1 MAISGGR
8 TLMVYLA
15 ADTANFKR
23 NMNQAETT
31 ASGFGSKISSLG
43 TSLTNMLGPALLG
56 AGIAAGAMAVK
67 FGVDGV
73 QAFMEDEAAA
83 AKLATTLGNLGFE
96 DATTQVEAMID
107 AQQRLTGTADDQLR
121 PAFDRLIR
129 STHDVETATNALKLA
144 ENIAAGTGKSLESV
158 AAALGKAYDGNTVGL
173 GKLGIGLDAATLRTG
188 NMKEITKAL
197 SETFAG
203 QAETAAGTY
212 QGQIKRLTVGFG
224 ELQESFGRGFLGA
237 LGNTAGKT
245 DELMSSMKDLEP
257 ALEDVGSTIATTVGS
272 LVTAT
277 AAVMDFQQAWKDLAA
292 SDQGLGPWAK
302 AIGDTLYAKLVGPL
316 VLAADLIDGLTGSGI
331 TLAGSSRGGPP
342 GGARPNVTGGMA
354 SASITREDPSVIRA
368 NLAAQW
374 ADVLDKLNPK
384 LEENRTASSGS
395 AKATTSIRDAMK
407 AASDTVNTMFQ
418 PALDVAQGA
427 LDAVQTAS
435 YAYAESLKG
444 AITGTISLASAWAA
458 AEKKAEPGEAF
469 AANALTAFQAQIG
482 DATGFAKAIGNLAAQ
497 PGVSQALIDQLV
509 AVGQS
514 QGPIAGTVLAN
525 EMISSGLVPEL
536 ATQLQALE
544 IFAGKTGVVI
554 SKQFFD
560 QGTEDAVAMLNGIS
574 AEIAAQ
580 QKSLKQLGANIGE
593 PIADEVTKQIQRA
606 IRNGLAA
613 GQAEADRQQAAAFA
627 LSASSRVTQTAVGQ
641 GITAVVR
648 QVDQRTGSL
657 PAAALR

>member
-43 TSLTNMLGPALLG
+43 SSLTNMLGPALLG

-73 QAFMEDEAAA
+73 KAFMEDEAAA
-83 AKLATTLGNLGFE
+83 AKLATTLGNLGFA
-96 DATTQVEAMID
+96 DATAEVERMID

-144 ENIAAGTGKSLESV
+144 EDIAAGTGKSLESV

-173 GKLGIGLDAATLRTG
+173 GKLGIGLDAATLKSG
-188 NMKEITKAL
+188 NMREITKAL

-277 AAVMDFQQAWKDLAA
+277 AALMDFQQAWKDLAA

-354 SASITREDPSVIRA
+354 AASITREDPSVIRA

-384 LEENRTASSGS
+384 LEENRTLSGGS

-407 AASDTVNTMFQ
+407 TASDTVNTMFQ
-418 PALDVAQGA
+418 PALDVAQAA
-427 LDAVQTAS
+427 LDAVKTAS

-444 AITGTISLASAWAA
+444 AISGTVSLASAWAA
-458 AEKKAEPGEAF
+458 AESKAKPGDAF
-469 AANALTAFQAQIG
+469 AADALTAFQKQIG

-509 AVGQS
+509 AVGQA

-525 EMISSGLVPEL
+525 EMISSGLVPTL
-536 ATQLQALE
+536 AEQLQSLD
-544 IFAGKTGVVI
+544 IFAGATGEAVSAKFYDQGVV
-554 SKQFFD
+554 SATQVL
-560 QGTEDAVAMLNGIS
+560 QGIS
-574 AEIAAQ
+574 DEIVAQ
-580 QKSLKQLGANIGE
+580 QKALKKLGKNIGE
-593 PIADEVTKQIQRA
+593 PIGNEITKEISDAIDRGIARAKKAAADE
-606 IRNGLAA
+606 
-613 GQAEADRQQAAAFA
+613 EAAAF
-627 LSASSRVTQTAVGQ
+627 SRQTAARATQTAVGQ
-641 GITAVVR
+641 GITAIIR
-648 QVDQRTGSL
+648 QTDQRTGSL

>member
-1 MAISGGR
+1 MAMSGGR

-23 NMNQAETT
+23 NMTSAENSVT
-31 ASGFGSKISSLG
+31 GFGGHVDNIGSKMA
-43 TSLTNMLGPALLG
+43 NVLGPALLG
-56 AGIAAGAMAVK
+56 VGIAAGAMAAK
-67 FGVDGV
+67 FAVDGV
-73 QAFMEDEAAA
+73 QAFVADEAAA
-83 AKLATTLGNLGFE
+83 AKLATTLGNLGLE
-96 DATTQVEAMID
+96 TATTQVESFID
-107 AQQRLTGTADDQLR
+107 SQQRLTGVADDELR

-129 STHDVETATNALKLA
+129 STQDVGTATNALKLA
-144 ENIAAGTGKSLESV
+144 QDIAAGTGKSLESV
-158 AAALGKAYDGNTVGL
+158 AAALGKAFDGNTVGL
-173 GKLGIGLDAATLRTG
+173 GKLGVGLDAATLRTG
-188 NMKEITKAL
+188 NMKEITQAL
-197 SETFAG
+197 ADTFGG

-212 QGQIKRLTVGFG
+212 QGQLNRLTVAFG
-224 ELQESFGRGFLGA
+224 ELQESFGRGFLTS
-237 LGNTAGKT
+237 LGNSTAKT
-245 DELMSSMKDLEP
+245 DELMQAMKDLEP
-257 ALEDVGSTIATTVGS
+257 ALQSIGSELARDLVALVDFGRGFQNFLRPLNDFENGSTRVFNELQRQLAQNLFDVQALKDAYSGLAGVAS
-272 LVTAT
+272 GFGGN
-277 AAVMDFQQAWKDLAA
+277 AAV
-292 SDQGLGPWAK
+292 
-302 AIGDTLYAKLVGPL
+302 
-316 VLAADLIDGLTGSGI
+316 
-331 TLAGSSRGGPP
+331 GGG
-342 GGARPNVTGGMA
+342 GGAGGGGSFGDPMTGRA
-354 SASITREDPSVIRA
+354 VIRENDPSVIRA

-384 LEENRTASSGS
+384 LDENRVLSGGS

-407 AASDTVNTMFQ
+407 EASDTVNTMFQ
-418 PALDVAQGA
+418 PALDVAQSA

-469 AANALTAFQAQIG
+469 AANALTAFQTQIG

-536 ATQLQALE
+536 ANQLQAIE
-544 IFAGKTGVVI
+544 IFAGKTGVVV
-554 SKQFFD
+554 SKQFYD

-627 LSASSRVTQTAVGQ
+627 LSSASRVTQTAVGQ

-648 QVDQRTGSL
+648 QTDQRTGSL

>member
-1 MAISGGR
+1 
-8 TLMVYLA
+8 MVYLA

-23 NMNQAETT
+23 NMNSAE
-31 ASGFGSKISSLG
+31 ASVTGFGGHVDNIGGKMA
-43 TSLTNMLGPALLG
+43 NVLGPALLG
-56 AGIAAGAMAVK
+56 VGIAAGAMAAK
-67 FGVDGV
+67 FAVDGV
-73 QAFMEDEAAA
+73 QAFVADEAAA
-83 AKLATTLGNLGFE
+83 AKLATTLGNLGL
-96 DATTQVEAMID
+96 DQATTQVESFID
-107 AQQRLTGTADDQLR
+107 SQQRLTGVADDELR

-129 STHDVETATNALKLA
+129 STQDVGTATNALKLA
-144 ENIAAGTGKSLESV
+144 QDIAAGTGKSLESV
-158 AAALGKAYDGNTVGL
+158 AAALGKAFDGNTVGL
-173 GKLGIGLDAATLRTG
+173 GKLGVGLDAATLRTG
-188 NMKEITKAL
+188 NMKEITEAL
-197 SETFAG
+197 ADTFGG

-212 QGQIKRLTVGFG
+212 QGQLNRLTVAFS
-224 ELQESFGRGFLGA
+224 ELQESFGRGFITS
-237 LGNTAGKT
+237 LGNSTAKT
-245 DELMSSMKDLEP
+245 DELMQAMKDLEP
-257 ALEDVGSTIATTVGS
+257 VLQSIGSELARDLVALVDFGRGFQNFLRPLNEFENGSTRVFNELQRQLAQNLFDVQALKDAYSGLAGVAS
-272 LVTAT
+272 GFGGA
-277 AAVMDFQQAWKDLAA
+277 AAVGGGGGA
-292 SDQGLGPWAK
+292 
-302 AIGDTLYAKLVGPL
+302 
-316 VLAADLIDGLTGSGI
+316 GSGGSFGG
-331 TLAGSSRGGPP
+331 TASMAG
-342 GGARPNVTGGMA
+342 V
-354 SASITREDPSVIRA
+354 RENDPSVIRA

-384 LEENRTASSGS
+384 LEQNRAASSGS

-407 AASDTVNTMFQ
+407 SASDTVNTMFQ
-418 PALDVAQGA
+418 PALDVAQSA

-469 AANALTAFQAQIG
+469 AANALTAFQTQIG

-509 AVGQS
+509 AVGQA

-536 ATQLQALE
+536 ANQLQAIE
-544 IFAGKTGVVI
+544 IFAGKTGVVV
-554 SKQFFD
+554 SKQFYD

-627 LSASSRVTQTAVGQ
+627 LSAASRVTQTAVGQ

-648 QVDQRTGSL
+648 QTDQRTGSL

>member
-1 MAISGGR
+1 MA
-8 TLMVYLA
+8 A
-15 ADTANFKR
+15 
-23 NMNQAETT
+23 
-31 ASGFGSKISSLG
+31 
-43 TSLTNMLGPALLG
+43 
-56 AGIAAGAMAVK
+56 K
-67 FGVDGV
+67 FAVDGV
-73 QAFMEDEAAA
+73 QAFVADEAAA
-83 AKLATTLGNLGFE
+83 AKLATTLGNLGLE
-96 DATTQVEAMID
+96 QATTQVESFID
-107 AQQRLTGTADDQLR
+107 SQQRLTGVADDELR

-129 STHDVETATNALKLA
+129 STQDVGTATNALKLA
-144 ENIAAGTGKSLESV
+144 QDIAAGTGKSLESV

-173 GKLGIGLDAATLRTG
+173 GKLGVGLDAATLRTG
-188 NMKEITKAL
+188 NMKEITQAL
-197 SETFAG
+197 ADTFGG

-212 QGQIKRLTVGFG
+212 QGQLNRLTVAFS
-224 ELQESFGRGFLGA
+224 ELQESFGRGFITS
-237 LGNTAGKT
+237 LGNSTAKT
-245 DELMSSMKDLEP
+245 DELMQAMKDLEP
-257 ALEDVGSTIATTVGS
+257 VLQSIGSELARDLVALVDFGRGFQNFLRPLNDFENGSTRVFNELQRQLAQNLFDVQALKDAYSGLAGVAS
-272 LVTAT
+272 GFGGA
-277 AAVMDFQQAWKDLAA
+277 AAVGGGGGA
-292 SDQGLGPWAK
+292 
-302 AIGDTLYAKLVGPL
+302 
-316 VLAADLIDGLTGSGI
+316 GSGGSFGG
-331 TLAGSSRGGPP
+331 TASMAG
-342 GGARPNVTGGMA
+342 V
-354 SASITREDPSVIRA
+354 RENDPSVIRA

-418 PALDVAQGA
+418 PALDVAQAA

-469 AANALTAFQAQIG
+469 AANALTAFQTQIG

-509 AVGQS
+509 AVGQA

-536 ATQLQALE
+536 ANQLQAIE
-544 IFAGKTGVVI
+544 IFAGKTGVVV
-554 SKQFFD
+554 SKQFYD

-580 QKSLKQLGANIGE
+580 QKSLKDLGKNIGE

-627 LSASSRVTQTAVGQ
+627 LSAASRVTQTAVGQ

-648 QVDQRTGSL
+648 QTDQRTGSL

>member
-1 MAISGGR
+1 MAIAGQGGR

-23 NMNQAETT
+23 NMTSAENSVT
-31 ASGFGSKISSLG
+31 GFGGHVDNIGGKMA
-43 TSLTNMLGPALLG
+43 NVLGPALLG
-56 AGIAAGAMAVK
+56 VGIAAGAMAAK
-67 FGVDGV
+67 FAVDGV
-73 QAFMEDEAAA
+73 QAFVADEAAA
-83 AKLATTLGNLGFE
+83 AKLATTLGNLGLE
-96 DATTQVEAMID
+96 QATTQVESFID
-107 AQQRLTGTADDQLR
+107 SQQRLTGVADDELR

-129 STHDVETATNALKLA
+129 STQDVGTATNALKLA
-144 ENIAAGTGKSLESV
+144 QDIAAGTGKSLESV

-173 GKLGIGLDAATLRTG
+173 GKLGVGLDAATLRTG
-188 NMKEITKAL
+188 NMKEITQAL
-197 SETFAG
+197 ADTFGG

-212 QGQIKRLTVGFG
+212 QGQLNRLTVAFS
-224 ELQESFGRGFLGA
+224 ELQESFGRGFITS
-237 LGNTAGKT
+237 LGNSTAKT
-245 DELMSSMKDLEP
+245 DELMQAMKDLEP
-257 ALEDVGSTIATTVGS
+257 VIQSIGSELARDLVALVDFGRGFQNFLRPLNEFENGSTRVFNELQRQLAQNLFDVQALKDAYSGLAGVAS
-272 LVTAT
+272 GFGGA
-277 AAVMDFQQAWKDLAA
+277 AAVGGGGGA
-292 SDQGLGPWAK
+292 
-302 AIGDTLYAKLVGPL
+302 
-316 VLAADLIDGLTGSGI
+316 GSG
-331 TLAGSSRGGPP
+331 GSFGGT
-342 GGARPNVTGGMA
+342 ASMTGV
-354 SASITREDPSVIRA
+354 RENDPSVIRA

-407 AASDTVNTMFQ
+407 TASDTVNTMFQ
-418 PALDVAQGA
+418 PALDVAQSA

-469 AANALTAFQAQIG
+469 AANALTAFQTQIG

-536 ATQLQALE
+536 ANQLQALD
-544 IFAGKTGVVI
+544 IFAGKTGVEV
-554 SKQFFD
+554 SKKFYD

-613 GQAEADRQQAAAFA
+613 GQAEADRQEAAAFA
-627 LSASSRVTQTAVGQ
+627 LSASSRVTQTAIGQ

-648 QVDQRTGSL
+648 QTDQRTGSL

>member
-1 MAISGGR
+1 
-8 TLMVYLA
+8 MVYLA

-23 NMNQAETT
+23 NMTSAEKSVT
-31 ASGFGSKISSLG
+31 GFGGHVDNIGSKMA
-43 TSLTNMLGPALLG
+43 NVLGPALLG
-56 AGIAAGAMAVK
+56 VGIAAGAMAAK
-67 FGVDGV
+67 FAVDGV
-73 QAFMEDEAAA
+73 QAFVADEAAA
-83 AKLATTLGNLGFE
+83 AKLATTLGNLGLE
-96 DATTQVEAMID
+96 QATTQVESFID
-107 AQQRLTGTADDQLR
+107 SQQRLTGVADDELR

-129 STHDVETATNALKLA
+129 STRDVGQATDALKLA
-144 ENIAAGTGKSLESV
+144 QDIAQGTSKSLESV
-158 AAALGKAYDGNTVGL
+158 VAALGKAFDGNTVGL
-173 GKLGIGLDAATLRTG
+173 GKLGVGLDAATLRTG
-188 NMKEITKAL
+188 NMKEITQAL
-197 SETFAG
+197 ADTFGG

-212 QGQIKRLTVGFG
+212 QGQLNRLTVAFG
-224 ELQESFGRGFLGA
+224 ELQESFGRGFLTS
-237 LGNTAGKT
+237 LGNSTAKT
-245 DELMSSMKDLEP
+245 DELMQAMKDLEP
-257 ALEDVGSTIATTVGS
+257 VLQSIGSELARDLVALVDFGRGFQNFLRPLNDFENGSTRVFNELQRQLAQNLFDVDA
-272 LVTAT
+272 L
-277 AAVMDFQQAWKDLAA
+277 KDA
-292 SDQGLGPWAK
+292 
-302 AIGDTLYAKLVGPL
+302 Y
-316 VLAADLIDGLTGSGI
+316 SG
-331 TLAGSSRGGPP
+331 LAGVASGFANGSAGG
-342 GGARPNVTGGMA
+342 GGGGGGGGSMGDPTTGRA
-354 SASITREDPSVIRA
+354 VIRENDPSVIRA

-384 LEENRTASSGS
+384 LDQNKVASSGS

-407 AASDTVNTMFQ
+407 AASDTVNTAFQ
-418 PALDVAQGA
+418 PALDVAQAA
-427 LDAVQTAS
+427 LDGVKAAS

-458 AEKKAEPGEAF
+458 AESKAKPGDAF
-469 AANALTAFQAQIG
+469 AADALTAFQKQIG

-509 AVGQS
+509 AVGQA

-536 ATQLQALE
+536 ATQLQAIE
-544 IFAGKTGVVI
+544 IFAGKTGVVV
-554 SKQFFD
+554 SKQFYD

-627 LSASSRVTQTAVGQ
+627 LSSASRVTQTAVGQ

>member
-23 NMNQAETT
+23 NMNSAENSVT
-31 ASGFGSKISSLG
+31 GFGGHVDNIGSKMA
-43 TSLTNMLGPALLG
+43 NVLGPALLG
-56 AGIAAGAMAVK
+56 VGIAAGAMAAK
-67 FGVDGV
+67 FAVDGV
-73 QAFMEDEAAA
+73 QAFVADEAAA
-83 AKLATTLGNLGFE
+83 AKLATTLGNLGLE
-96 DATTQVEAMID
+96 TATTQVESFID
-107 AQQRLTGTADDQLR
+107 SQQRLTGVADDELR

-129 STHDVETATNALKLA
+129 STRDVGQATDALKLA
-144 ENIAAGTGKSLESV
+144 QDIAQGTSKSLESV
-158 AAALGKAYDGNTVGL
+158 VAALGKAFDGNTVGL
-173 GKLGIGLDAATLRTG
+173 GKLGVGLDAATLRTG
-188 NMKEITKAL
+188 NMKEITQAL
-197 SETFAG
+197 ADTFGG

-212 QGQIKRLTVGFG
+212 QGQLNRLTVAFG
-224 ELQESFGRGFLGA
+224 ELQESFGRGFLTS
-237 LGNTAGKT
+237 LGNSTAKT
-245 DELMSSMKDLEP
+245 DELMQAMKDLEP
-257 ALEDVGSTIATTVGS
+257 ALQSIGSELARDLVALVDFGRGFQNFLRPLNDFENGSTRVFNELQRQLAQNLFDVDALKDAYSGLAGVASGFANGS
-272 LVTAT
+272 A
-277 AAVMDFQQAWKDLAA
+277 
-292 SDQGLGPWAK
+292 GG
-302 AIGDTLYAKLVGPL
+302 GG
-316 VLAADLIDGLTGSGI
+316 GGGSGGSMGD
-331 TLAGSSRGGPP
+331 AG
-342 GGARPNVTGGMA
+342 TGRAM
-354 SASITREDPSVIRA
+354 IRENDPSVIRA
-368 NLAAQW
+368 NLAAHW

-384 LEENRTASSGS
+384 LDENRVLSGGS

-418 PALDVAQGA
+418 PALDVAQAA

-509 AVGQS
+509 AVGQL

-536 ATQLQALE
+536 ATQLQAIE
-544 IFAGKTGVVI
+544 IFAGKTGVVV
-554 SKQFFD
+554 SKQFYD

>member
-1 MAISGGR
+1 MAMSGGR

-23 NMNQAETT
+23 NMTSAENSVT
-31 ASGFGSKISSLG
+31 GFGGHVDNIGSKMA
-43 TSLTNMLGPALLG
+43 NVLGPALLG
-56 AGIAAGAMAVK
+56 VGIAAGAMAAK
-67 FGVDGV
+67 FAVDGV
-73 QAFMEDEAAA
+73 QAFVADEAAA
-83 AKLATTLGNLGFE
+83 AKLATTLGNLGLE
-96 DATTQVEAMID
+96 TATTQVESFID
-107 AQQRLTGTADDQLR
+107 SQQRLTGVADDELR

-129 STHDVETATNALKLA
+129 STRDVGQATDALKLA
-144 ENIAAGTGKSLESV
+144 QDIAQGTSNSLESV
-158 AAALGKAYDGNTVGL
+158 VAALGKAFDGNTVGL
-173 GKLGIGLDAATLRTG
+173 GKLGVGLDAATLRTG
-188 NMKEITKAL
+188 NMKEITQAL
-197 SETFAG
+197 ADTFGG

-212 QGQIKRLTVGFG
+212 QGQLNRLTVAFG
-224 ELQESFGRGFLGA
+224 ELQESFGRGFLTS
-237 LGNTAGKT
+237 LGNSTAKT
-245 DELMSSMKDLEP
+245 DELMQAMKDLEP
-257 ALEDVGSTIATTVGS
+257 ALQSIGSELARDLVALVDFGRGFQNFLRPLNDFENGSTRVFNELQRQLAQNLFDVDA
-272 LVTAT
+272 L
-277 AAVMDFQQAWKDLAA
+277 KDA
-292 SDQGLGPWAK
+292 
-302 AIGDTLYAKLVGPL
+302 Y
-316 VLAADLIDGLTGSGI
+316 SG
-331 TLAGSSRGGPP
+331 LAGVASGFANGSAGG
-342 GGARPNVTGGMA
+342 GGGGGGGGSMGDAGTGRAM
-354 SASITREDPSVIRA
+354 IRENDPSVIRA
-368 NLAAQW
+368 NLAAHW

-384 LEENRTASSGS
+384 LDENRVLSGGS

-407 AASDTVNTMFQ
+407 AASEQVTAQFQ
-418 PALDVAQGA
+418 PALDIAQSA

-536 ATQLQALE
+536 ATQLQAIE
-544 IFAGKTGVVI
+544 IFAGKTGVVV
-554 SKQFFD
+554 SKQFYD

>member
-1 MAISGGR
+1 
-8 TLMVYLA
+8 MVYLA

-23 NMNQAETT
+23 NMTSAENSVT
-31 ASGFGSKISSLG
+31 GFGGHVDNIGSKMA
-43 TSLTNMLGPALLG
+43 NVLGPALLG
-56 AGIAAGAMAVK
+56 VGIAAGAMAAK
-67 FGVDGV
+67 FAVDGV
-73 QAFMEDEAAA
+73 QAFVADEAAA
-83 AKLATTLGNLGFE
+83 AKLATTLGNLGLE
-96 DATTQVEAMID
+96 TATTQVESFID
-107 AQQRLTGTADDQLR
+107 SQQRLTGVADDELR

-129 STHDVETATNALKLA
+129 STQDVGTATNALKLA
-144 ENIAAGTGKSLESV
+144 QDIAAGTGKSLESV
-158 AAALGKAYDGNTVGL
+158 AAALGKAFDGNTVGL
-173 GKLGIGLDAATLRTG
+173 GKLGVGLDAATLRTG
-188 NMKEITKAL
+188 NMKEITQAL
-197 SETFAG
+197 ADTFGG

-212 QGQIKRLTVGFG
+212 QGQLNRLTVAFG
-224 ELQESFGRGFLGA
+224 ELQESFGRGFLTS
-237 LGNTAGKT
+237 LGNSTAKT
-245 DELMSSMKDLEP
+245 DELMQAMKDLEP
-257 ALEDVGSTIATTVGS
+257 VLQSIGSELARDLVALVDFGRGFQNFLRPLNEFENGSTRVFNELQRQLAQNLFDVDA
-272 LVTAT
+272 L
-277 AAVMDFQQAWKDLAA
+277 KDA
-292 SDQGLGPWAK
+292 
-302 AIGDTLYAKLVGPL
+302 Y
-316 VLAADLIDGLTGSGI
+316 SG
-331 TLAGSSRGGPP
+331 LAGVASGFANGSAGG
-342 GGARPNVTGGMA
+342 GGGGGGGGSMGDAGTGRAM
-354 SASITREDPSVIRA
+354 IRENDPSVIRA
-368 NLAAQW
+368 NLAAHW

-384 LEENRTASSGS
+384 LDENRVLSGGS

-418 PALDVAQGA
+418 PALDVAQAA
-427 LDAVQTAS
+427 LDGVKAAS

-458 AEKKAEPGEAF
+458 AESKAKPGDAF
-469 AANALTAFQAQIG
+469 AADALTAFQTQIG

-536 ATQLQALE
+536 ATQLQAIE
-544 IFAGKTGVVI
+544 IFAGKTGVVV
-554 SKQFFD
+554 SKQFYD

-627 LSASSRVTQTAVGQ
+627 LSASSRVTQTAIGQ

-648 QVDQRTGSL
+648 QTDQRTGSL

>member
-1 MAISGGR
+1 
-8 TLMVYLA
+8 MVYLA

-23 NMNQAETT
+23 NMTSAENSVT
-31 ASGFGSKISSLG
+31 GFGGHVDNIGGKMA
-43 TSLTNMLGPALLG
+43 NVLGPALLG
-56 AGIAAGAMAVK
+56 VGIAAGAMAAK
-67 FGVDGV
+67 FAVDGV
-73 QAFMEDEAAA
+73 QAFVADEAAA
-83 AKLATTLGNLGFE
+83 AKLATTLGNLGLE
-96 DATTQVEAMID
+96 QATTQVESFID
-107 AQQRLTGTADDQLR
+107 SQQRLTGVADDELR

-129 STHDVETATNALKLA
+129 STQDVGTATNALKLA
-144 ENIAAGTGKSLESV
+144 QDIAAGTGKSLESV

-173 GKLGIGLDAATLRTG
+173 GKLGVGLDAATLRTG
-188 NMKEITKAL
+188 NMKEITQAL
-197 SETFAG
+197 ADTFGG

-212 QGQIKRLTVGFG
+212 QGQLNRLTVAFS
-224 ELQESFGRGFLGA
+224 ELQESFGRGFITS
-237 LGNTAGKT
+237 LGNSTAKT
-245 DELMSSMKDLEP
+245 DELMQAMKDLEP
-257 ALEDVGSTIATTVGS
+257 VIQSIGSELARDLVALVDFGRGFQNFLRPLNEFENGSTRVFNELQRQLAQNLFDVQALKDAYSGLAGVAS
-272 LVTAT
+272 GFGGA
-277 AAVMDFQQAWKDLAA
+277 AAVGGGGGA
-292 SDQGLGPWAK
+292 
-302 AIGDTLYAKLVGPL
+302 
-316 VLAADLIDGLTGSGI
+316 GSG
-331 TLAGSSRGGPP
+331 GSFGGT
-342 GGARPNVTGGMA
+342 ASMTGV
-354 SASITREDPSVIRA
+354 RENDPSVIRA

-407 AASDTVNTMFQ
+407 TASDTVNTMFQ
-418 PALDVAQGA
+418 PALDVAQSA

-469 AANALTAFQAQIG
+469 AANALTAFQTQIG

-536 ATQLQALE
+536 ANQLQALD
-544 IFAGKTGVVI
+544 IFAGKTGVEV
-554 SKQFFD
+554 SKKFYD

-613 GQAEADRQQAAAFA
+613 GQAEADRQEAAAFA
-627 LSASSRVTQTAVGQ
+627 LSASSRVTQTAIGQ

-648 QVDQRTGSL
+648 QTDQRTGSL

>member
-1 MAISGGR
+1 
-8 TLMVYLA
+8 MVYLA

-23 NMNQAETT
+23 NINQAETT

-43 TSLTNMLGPALLG
+43 SSLTNMLGPALLG

-73 QAFMEDEAAA
+73 KAFMEDEAAA
-83 AKLATTLGNLGFE
+83 AKLATTLGNLGFA
-96 DATTQVEAMID
+96 DATAEVEGMID
-107 AQQRLTGTADDQLR
+107 AQQRLTGTADNQLR

-144 ENIAAGTGKSLESV
+144 EDIAAGTGKSLESV
-158 AAALGKAYDGNTVGL
+158 ATALGKAYDGNTVGL
-173 GKLGIGLDAATLRTG
+173 GKLGIGLDAATLKSG

-224 ELQESFGRGFLGA
+224 ELQESFGRGFLSA

-257 ALEDVGSTIATTVGS
+257 ALEDVGSTIATTFGS

-277 AAVMDFQQAWKDLAA
+277 AAVTDFQQAWKDLAA

-342 GGARPNVTGGMA
+342 GGPPPNVTGGMG
-354 SASITREDPSVIRA
+354 SASTTGKDPSVIRA
-368 NLAAQW
+368 KLAAQW

-384 LEENRTASSGS
+384 LEETLILSDGS

-407 AASDTVNTMFQ
+407 AASDTVTTAFQ
-418 PALDVAQGA
+418 PALDVAQAA
-427 LDAVQTAS
+427 LDGVKAAS

-444 AITGTISLASAWAA
+444 AITGTVSLASAWAA
-458 AEKKAEPGEAF
+458 AEAKAQPGEAF
-469 AANALTAFQAQIG
+469 AAEALTAFQKQIG

-509 AVGQS
+509 AVGQA

-525 EMISSGLVPEL
+525 EIVSSGLVPEL
-536 ATQLQALE
+536 ATQLQSLD
-544 IFAGKTGVVI
+544 IFAGATGEAVSAKFYDQGVI
-554 SKQFFD
+554 SATQVL
-560 QGTEDAVAMLNGIS
+560 QGIS
-574 AEIAAQ
+574 DEIVAQ
-580 QKSLKQLGANIGE
+580 QKALKRLGKNIGE
-593 PIADEVTKQIQRA
+593 PIGNQVTQEISDAIDRGIARARKAAAD
-606 IRNGLAA
+606 
-613 GQAEADRQQAAAFA
+613 AEAAAFTRQTA
-627 LSASSRVTQTAVGQ
+627 ARATQTAIGQ
-641 GITAVVR
+641 GITAII
-648 QVDQRTGSL
+648 QQTDQRTGSL
-657 PAAALR
+657 PAGVLR